1 MSKGNVKGWIG
12 LLIIVGWVLASV
24 GLAAAQEGRTVYVL
38 TIDGAIT
45 AAINDYVAR
54 GIRLAER
61 DEVEAV
67 VIRLNTPG
75 GDVTSTTKIMETMEN
90 AEVPIIVYVWPR
102 GGMAASAG
110 TLILLAAH
118 GAAMAPRT
126 TIGAAHPVTLPG
138 AEDAVSEDAIE
149 KVVNVLVEHA
159 TLFAERRGEAAVD
172 WAKRAIRESATA
184 GPEEA
189 LELGVIDLI
198 AADLD
203 ELLTGMD
210 GRVIALGNGT
220 EQTLRTAGATVQE
233 IPLSPIERLL
243 QVLINPNIAFILL
256 TIGVQAILIELSS
269 PGGWVAGFI
278 GVLCLALAAYSLG
291 VLPFNW
297 LGLVLMATAIVL
309 FILDIKAPTHG
320 ALTLA
325 GTVSFIAGALILFNA
340 PLSPYGQISIPL
352 VIVVGILTALFFAFV
367 IAKAL
372 QAQKPRS
379 VTGRE
384 GLMGRTGIAKSRLD
398 PEGWVLATGELWRA
412 TAEGGPIEEGES
424 VLVVQVEGF
433 RLRVRKQ
440 SSEGADDSS
449 PGAGRAAV

>member
-1 MSKGNVKGWIG
+1 MKKWIG
-12 LLIIVGWVLASV
+12 LLIIVGWILTSTGSAT
-24 GLAAAQEGRTVYVL
+24 AQGGSTVYVL
-38 TIDGAIT
+38 TVDGAIT
-45 AAINDYVAR
+45 ATIHDYIAR
-54 GIRLAER
+54 GIRLAEQQGG
-61 DEVEAV
+61 EAV

-75 GDVTSTTKIMETMEN
+75 GDVTSTTRIMERMEN
-90 AEVPIIVYVWPR
+90 ARVPIIVYVWPR

-110 TLILLAAH
+110 TLILLAGH
-118 GAAMAPRT
+118 RAAMAPRT

-138 AEDAVSEDAIE
+138 AEEAVSEEAVE

-210 GRVIALGNGT
+210 GQTVTLGDGT
-220 EQTLRTAGATVQE
+220 KRALRTAGAAIREV
-233 IPLSPIERLL
+233 PLSPIERLL

-297 LGLVLMATAIVL
+297 LGLVLMGAAIVL
-309 FILDIKAPTHG
+309 FILDIKASTQG
-320 ALTLA
+320 ALTFA

-384 GLMGRTGIAKSRLD
+384 GLIGRTGIAKSRME
-398 PEGWVLATGELWRA
+398 PNGWVLVAGEYWSA
-412 TAEGGPIEEGES
+412 VAENGPIDEGDKVE
-424 VLVVQVEGF
+424 VVRVEGF
-433 RLRVRKQ
+433 RVVVRK
-440 SSEGADDSS
+440 
-449 PGAGRAAV
+449 R

>member
-1 MSKGNVKGWIG
+1 MRQWLRWVWVVVWI
-12 LLIIVGWVLASV
+12 LALVGPV
-24 GLAAAQEGRTVYVL
+24 AAQEGRTVYVL
-38 TIDGAIT
+38 TVDGAIT
-45 AAINDYVAR
+45 ATVNDYIAR

-61 DEVEAV
+61 DRADAV

-75 GDVTSTTKIMETMEN
+75 GDLNSTTKIMEQLEN
-90 AEVPIIVYVWPR
+90 ARVPVIVYVWPR

-138 AEDAVSEDAIE
+138 AEEAVSPEMME
-149 KVVNVLVEHA
+149 KMVNVMAEHA
-159 TLFAERRGEAAVD
+159 ALFAQRRGEAAVE
-172 WAKRAIRESATA
+172 WAQRAIRESATA

-198 AADLD
+198 AADMD
-203 ELLTGMD
+203 ELLRGFD
-210 GRVIALGNGT
+210 GRTVTLGDGMSVT
-220 EQTLRTAGATVQE
+220 FHTADAAVRE

-243 QVLINPNIAFILL
+243 QVLINPNVAFILL
-256 TIGVQAILIELSS
+256 TIGVQAILIELAS

-278 GVLCLALAAYSLG
+278 GVLCLALAAYAMG

-297 LGLVLMATAIVL
+297 LGLVLLGAAIVL

-320 ALTLA
+320 VLTAA
-325 GTVSFIAGALILFNA
+325 GTATFIAGALILFNA
-340 PLSPYGQISIPL
+340 PLSPYGRISLPL

-367 IAKAL
+367 VAKAL

-384 GLMGRTGIAKSRLD
+384 GLVGRTAVARSRLD
-398 PEGWVLATGELWRA
+398 PEGWVLAAGELWRA
-412 TAEGGPIEEGES
+412 VAEDGPVEEGEE
-424 VLVVQVEGF
+424 VVVTKVEGL
-433 RLRVRKQ
+433 RLRVRRRDQ
-440 SSEGADDSS
+440 
-449 PGAGRAAV
+449 

>member
-1 MSKGNVKGWIG
+1 MKKWIG
-12 LLIIVGWVLASV
+12 LLIAAWLVLIPVGP
-24 GLAAAQEGRTVYVL
+24 AAAQEGQTVYVL
-38 TIDGAIT
+38 TVDGAIT
-45 AAINDYVAR
+45 ATVNDYIAR
-54 GIRLAER
+54 GIRLAEQN
-61 DEVEAV
+61 EVEAV

-90 AEVPIIVYVWPR
+90 ARVPIIVYVWPR

-110 TLILLAAH
+110 TLVLLAAH
-118 GAAMAPRT
+118 VAAMAPRT

-138 AEDAVSEDAIE
+138 AEEAVSQEAIE

-203 ELLTGMD
+203 ELLAVVD
-210 GRVIALGNGT
+210 GRTVTLGDGT
-220 EQTLRTAGATVQE
+220 ERTLHTAGATVRE
-233 IPLSPIERLL
+233 IPPSPIERLL

-278 GVLCLALAAYSLG
+278 GVLCLALAAYSMG

-297 LGLVLMATAIVL
+297 LGLVLMGAAIVL

-320 ALTLA
+320 ALTFA
-325 GTVSFIAGALILFNA
+325 GTVTFIAGALILFNA

-352 VIVVGILTALFFAFV
+352 VVVVGILTALFFAFV

-379 VTGRE
+379 VTGKE
-384 GLMGRTGIAKSRLD
+384 GLIGRTGIAKSRLE
-398 PEGWVLATGELWRA
+398 PEGWVLVAGERWSA
-412 TAEGGPIEEGES
+412 VAEDGPIDEGDE
-424 VLVVQVEGF
+424 VEVVRVEGF
-433 RLRVRKQ
+433 RIVVRK
-440 SSEGADDSS
+440 
-449 PGAGRAAV
+449 R